1 MKNKIIL
8 IATILASVLF
18 LFWGNK
24 IAAKDFPDPT
34 NGQGM
39 ESQEAVV
46 TEITGRSSEKIDMGG
61 SSPQEASTISFHAKL
76 LTGGQKGKT
85 VTATQSFQPGIS
97 SQMKEVEAGD
107 KLILIKSENEGS
119 ESQWVAG
126 DYVRT
131 DALMVLGGLFALA
144 LLFFGRSKGLHTII
158 SLVFTCLAVFAVF
171 IPAILSGKNI
181 YFWAILTSSFIIV
194 MSYLIVNDANKKTLA
209 AGLGCLGGI
218 LVSGAMTAVMN
229 PALKLTGVLD
239 EDSMY
244 LLYINEKRPIDLKAV
259 IFAAIL
265 IGAIGAIMDVAMSI
279 SSSLSE
285 ISRKNRSASFHDIF
299 RSGMEIGRDVMGTMT
314 NTLILAYI
322 GGSLSV
328 VLLLMT
334 YNTSLLQVLNR
345 EMVVVD
351 ILQALVGSFG
361 ILFAIPFT
369 SFVCAAFYSKNQNDG
384 GHPKARPSSN
394 GT

>member
-8 IATILASVLF
+8 ITTILASVLF

-46 TEITGRSSEKIDMGG
+46 TEITGRSSEKIDMEG

-131 DALMVLGGLFALA
+131 DALMVLGGLFALS

-218 LVSGAMTAVMN
+218 LVSGAITAVMS

-244 LLYINEKRPIDLKAV
+244 LLYINEKRPIDLKAI

-265 IGAIGAIMDVAMSI
+265 IGAIGAIMDVSMSI

-328 VLLLMT
+328 VLLLMA

>member
-218 LVSGAMTAVMN
+218 LVSGAITAVMS
-229 PALKLTGVLD
+229 PVLKLTGVLD

-244 LLYINEKRPIDLKAV
+244 LLYINEKRPIDLKAI

-328 VLLLMT
+328 VLLLMA

-369 SFVCAAFYSKNQNDG
+369 SFVCAAFYSKN
-384 GHPKARPSSN
+384 
-394 GT
+394 

>member
-46 TEITGRSSEKIDMGG
+46 TEITGRSSEKIDMEG

-209 AGLGCLGGI
+209 RRA
-218 LVSGAMTAVMN
+218 
-229 PALKLTGVLD
+229 
-239 EDSMY
+239 
-244 LLYINEKRPIDLKAV
+244 R
-259 IFAAIL
+259 
-265 IGAIGAIMDVAMSI
+265 
-279 SSSLSE
+279 LS
-285 ISRKNRSASFHDIF
+285 
-299 RSGMEIGRDVMGTMT
+299 
-314 NTLILAYI
+314 
-322 GGSLSV
+322 
-328 VLLLMT
+328 
-334 YNTSLLQVLNR
+334 
-345 EMVVVD
+345 
-351 ILQALVGSFG
+351 
-361 ILFAIPFT
+361 
-369 SFVCAAFYSKNQNDG
+369 G
-384 GHPKARPSSN
+384 GHSGFGCDNRRHESRPQADRRFR
-394 GT
+394 